1 VPSGIVLGVAT
12 AVSWGSADF
21 LARFA
26 TRNVGSIRA
35 LLGMQFWG
43 AIFVTIL
50 LFFARDW
57 GHLFD
62 GSGWQPWAWGI
73 LAGSINT
80 FAMLAL
86 YRAFEIGKLS
96 LVGPVS
102 ASYPALTVILSLL
115 SGERLSPYRAIG
127 IVAALLGVVFVA
139 TGEKSPDSPAVSDQS
154 NEVSTDSTKS
164 RGIPGHRV
172 SGLGWAIAAAISFAV
187 LFWLLGV
194 RMIPRTGALAT
205 VWLIRVSGALIT
217 LVVLLANKISLPVKN
232 KRTRAQLYTMGY
244 LDTAA
249 FALSNLGM
257 RIEQVA
263 VVSVLGS
270 LYGAV
275 TVALAAAFL
284 KERIAPMQWTGIA
297 AIFLGVVLMNA

>member
-1 VPSGIVLGVAT
+1 VPSGVLLGVAT

-26 TRNVGSIRA
+26 TRSVGSIRA

-50 LFFARDW
+50 LFFAHDW

-73 LAGSINT
+73 LAGAINT

-96 LVGPVS
+96 LIGPVS
-102 ASYPALTVILSLL
+102 ASYPALTVVLSLF
-115 SGERLSPYRAIG
+115 SGERLTLYRSIG
-127 IVAALLGVVFVA
+127 IFAALLGVFLVA
-139 TGEKSPDSPAVSDQS
+139 TGEKSSDAPNS
-154 NEVSTDSTKS
+154 AAKS
-164 RGIPGHRV
+164 KGIA
-172 SGLGWAIAAAISFAV
+172 GLGWAIAASLSFGL
-187 LFWLLGV
+187 LFWLLGL

-205 VWLIRVSGALIT
+205 VWLIRVTGALLT
-217 LVVLLANKISLPVKN
+217 FFVLLSKKIPLRIKN
-232 KRTRAQLYTMGY
+232 KRTSAQLYGMGY

-249 FALSNLGM
+249 FVLSNLGM

-275 TVALAAAFL
+275 TVALAAIFL
-284 KERIAPMQWTGIA
+284 KERIAPLQWTGIA
-297 AIFLGVVLMNA
+297 SIFLGVTLMNL

>member
-1 VPSGIVLGVAT
+1 MPSGIVLGVAT

-26 TRNVGSIRA
+26 TRSVGSVRA

-50 LFFARDW
+50 LFFAHDW

-73 LAGSINT
+73 FAGAINT

-102 ASYPALTVILSLL
+102 ASYPALTVVLSLF
-115 SGERLSPYRAIG
+115 SGERLTLYRSIG
-127 IVAALLGVVFVA
+127 ILAALLGVFLVA
-139 TGEKSPDSPAVSDQS
+139 TGEKSSGAPDPAG
-154 NEVSTDSTKS
+154 KS
-164 RGIPGHRV
+164 KGIA
-172 SGLGWAIAAAISFAV
+172 GLGWAIAASLSFGL
-187 LFWLLGV
+187 LFWLLGL
-194 RMIPRTGALAT
+194 RMIPQTGALAT
-205 VWLIRVSGALIT
+205 VWLIRVTGALLT
-217 LVVLLANKISLPVKN
+217 FFVLLAQKIPLRIKN
-232 KRTRAQLYTMGY
+232 KRTSAQLYGMGY

-249 FALSNLGM
+249 FVLSNLGM

-275 TVALAAAFL
+275 TVALAAIFL
-284 KERIAPMQWTGIA
+284 KERIAPLQWTGIA
-297 AIFLGVVLMNA
+297 SIFLGVTLMNL

>member
-1 VPSGIVLGVAT
+1 MPSGIVLGVAT

-26 TRNVGSIRA
+26 TRSVGSVRA
-35 LLGMQFWG
+35 LFGMQFWG

-86 YRAFEIGKLS
+86 YRAFEMGKLS

-115 SGERLSPYRAIG
+115 SGERLSAYRALG
-127 IVAALLGVVFVA
+127 IIAAVLGVVFVA
-139 TGEKSPDSPAVSDQS
+139 AGEKSSGV
-154 NEVSTDSTKS
+154 
-164 RGIPGHRV
+164 PGPRV
-172 SGLGWAIAAAISFAV
+172 SGIGWAIAAAFSFAI
-187 LFWLLGV
+187 LFWLLGL

-217 LVVLLANKISLPVKN
+217 LVVLLAKKIPLPVKD

-249 FALSNLGM
+249 FTLSNLGM

-263 VVSVLGS
+263 IISVLGS

-275 TVALAAAFL
+275 TVALAAIFL
-284 KERIAPMQWTGIA
+284 KERIAPLQWTGIA
-297 AIFLGVVLMNA
+297 AIFLGVALMNG

>member
-1 VPSGIVLGVAT
+1 MPNGIVLGVAT

-26 TRNVGSIRA
+26 TRSVGSVRA
-35 LLGMQFWG
+35 LFGMQFWG
-43 AIFVTIL
+43 AILVTIL

-62 GSGWQPWAWGI
+62 GSGWQPWAWGT

-80 FAMLAL
+80 LAMFAL

-102 ASYPALTVILSLL
+102 ASYPALTVVLSLL
-115 SGERLSPYRAIG
+115 SGERLSAFRAVG
-127 IVAALLGVVFVA
+127 IVAALLGVIFVA
-139 TGEKSPDSPAVSDQS
+139 AGEKSSGPVSAFDNSGDADRSSQ
-154 NEVSTDSTKS
+154 KS
-164 RGIPGHRV
+164 SRV
-172 SGLGWAIAAAISFAV
+172 PGLGWAIAAAFSFAV
-187 LFWLLGV
+187 LFWLLGL
-194 RMIPRTGALAT
+194 RIIPRTGALAT

-217 LVVLLANKISLPVKN
+217 FTVLLAEKIPLPIKN
-232 KRTRAQLYTMGY
+232 KRIRAQLYTMGCF
-244 LDTAA
+244 DTAA

-275 TVALAAAFL
+275 TVALAAIFL
-284 KERIAPMQWTGIA
+284 KERIAPLQWTGIA
-297 AIFLGVVLMNA
+297 AVFLGVALMNG

>member
-1 VPSGIVLGVAT
+1 MAT

-26 TRNVGSIRA
+26 TRTVGSVRA

-50 LFFARDW
+50 LFFSRDW

-73 LAGSINT
+73 FAGAINT

-102 ASYPALTVILSLL
+102 ASYPGLTVMLSLL
-115 SGERLSPYRAIG
+115 SGERLSAYRAIG
-127 IVAALLGVVFVA
+127 IVLAVLGVFLVA
-139 TGEKSPDSPAVSDQS
+139 AGEKPAKETE
-154 NEVSTDSTKS
+154 NAKGST
-164 RGIPGHRV
+164 GLA
-172 SGLGWAIAAAISFAV
+172 GLGWACAAAISFAI
-187 LFWLLGV
+187 LFWLLGI
-194 RMIPRTGALAT
+194 RMISRTGALAT
-205 VWLIRVSGALIT
+205 VWLIRVSGAL
-217 LVVLLANKISLPVKN
+217 LALAVLLAKKMPLRIKN
-232 KRTRAQLYTMGY
+232 KRARAQVYAMGY

-263 VVSVLGS
+263 VMSVLGS

-275 TVALAAAFL
+275 TVALAAIFL
-284 KERIAPMQWTGIA
+284 KERIASLQWTGIA
-297 AIFLGVVLMNA
+297 AIFLGVGLMNL

>member
-1 VPSGIVLGVAT
+1 VSNGILLGVAT

-26 TRNVGSIRA
+26 TLSVGSVRA

-62 GSGWQPWAWGI
+62 GSGWQAWGWGI
-73 LAGSINT
+73 FAGIVNT

-115 SGERLSPYRAIG
+115 SGERLSAYRGLG
-127 IVAALLGVVFVA
+127 IIAALGGVLLVASGEKPQNTPETPEKSKGIAGFGWAVAAALGF
-139 TGEKSPDSPAVSDQS
+139 
-154 NEVSTDSTKS
+154 
-164 RGIPGHRV
+164 GI
-172 SGLGWAIAAAISFAV
+172 
-187 LFWLLGV
+187 LFWLLGTKI
-194 RMIPRTGALAT
+194 IPRTGALAT
-205 VWLIRVSGALIT
+205 VWLIRVTGVALTFAIV
-217 LVVLLANKISLPVKN
+217 LVNKIPLRIKN
-232 KRTRAQLYTMGY
+232 KRTRAQVYSMGY
-244 LDTAA
+244 FDTAA

-257 RIEQVA
+257 RMEQVS
-263 VVSVLGS
+263 VISVLGS

-275 TVALAAAFL
+275 TVAFAAIFL
-284 KERIAPMQWTGIA
+284 KERIAPLQWTGIA
-297 AIFLGVVLMNA
+297 AIFAGVALMNS

>member
-26 TRNVGSIRA
+26 TRSVGSVRA

-43 AIFVTIL
+43 AIFVSIL
-50 LFFARDW
+50 LLFAHDW

-73 LAGSINT
+73 LAGAINT

-86 YRAFEIGKLS
+86 YRSFEIGKLS
-96 LVGPVS
+96 LVGRVS
-102 ASYPALTVILSLL
+102 ASYPILAVVLSAL
-115 SGERLSPYRAIG
+115 SGERLSCSPALG
-127 IVAALLGVVFVA
+127 IAAALLGVFPVA
-139 TGEKSPDSPAVSDQS
+139 TGDNSGSKRYETEKPG
-154 NEVSTDSTKS
+154 
-164 RGIPGHRV
+164 GIA
-172 SGLGWAIAAAISFAV
+172 GLGWAIAAAFGFGI
-187 LFWLLGV
+187 LFWLLGI
-194 RMIPRTGALAT
+194 RIIPRTGALPT
-205 VWLIRVSGALIT
+205 VWLIRVTGTIIT
-217 LVVLLANKISLPVKN
+217 FCLVIAKNIPLRIKN
-232 KRTRAQLYTMGY
+232 KRTRAQVYGMGF

-249 FALSNLGM
+249 FALSNLAM
-257 RIEQVA
+257 RLEQVA

-284 KERIAPMQWTGIA
+284 KERIALIQWAGIA
-297 AIFLGVVLMNA
+297 AIFLGIALMSA

>member
-1 VPSGIVLGVAT
+1 MPSGIVLGLAT

-26 TRNVGSIRA
+26 TRVVGSVRA
-35 LLGMQFWG
+35 LFGMQCWG
-43 AIFVTIL
+43 GLFVTIL

-73 LAGSINT
+73 LAGAVNT

-115 SGERLSPYRAIG
+115 SGEHLSAVRIAG
-127 IVAALLGVVFVA
+127 IVAALLGVLWVA
-139 TGEKSPDSPAVSDQS
+139 GGEKS
-154 NEVSTDSTKS
+154 
-164 RGIPGHRV
+164 RV
-172 SGLGWAIAAAISFAV
+172 NANPEQTSERIAGLGWAIAAAASFGV
-187 LFWLLGV
+187 LFWLLGI
-194 RMIPRTGALAT
+194 RIIPRTGAVAT
-205 VWLIRVSGALIT
+205 VWLIRVTGAILTFAIM
-217 LVVLLANKISLPVKN
+217 LVKKIPLRIKS
-232 KRTRAQLYTMGY
+232 RQTSAQLYTMGFF
-244 LDTAA
+244 DTGA

-257 RIEQVA
+257 RLEQIA
-263 VVSVLGS
+263 AVSVLGS

-275 TVALAAAFL
+275 TVALAATFL
-284 KERIAPMQWTGIA
+284 KERIAPLQWTGIA
-297 AIFLGVVLMNA
+297 AIFLGVVLMNF